1 MRRFVQDC
9 LPRSPIAQSGL
20 AVLLALVVAMLG
32 PSVMGALG
40 DESVPVDLCAT
51 TPSPTGIS
59 GTVTESGS
67 GAPVSGAWAVVLRPA
82 GFTIVGGA
90 TADETGHFSADVP
103 PGSYYLYLVDPTGA
117 HRDGFFGAPTTLT
130 VTTGNTTPANPT
142 MATTRGS
149 VTGTVTEAG
158 SGAPVGGAWV
168 IGINATTGAT
178 QRGVVADGAGQY
190 NIGGLRVGS
199 YRPVFVDPTGAH
211 ASRYFPNSVDFLGAT
226 SLAVTAGGS
235 TAANVALPAQSTTPG
250 PASLSGT
257 VREAGT
263 NTALGG
269 VFVVALRASDF
280 RNAGGAV
287 TNGSGQYTLDVAA
300 GDYKLAFIDST
311 GLHNMEWHDNQP
323 NTGLGSALS
332 VVAPGV
338 ANAELDGNT
347 GTMTGTVTDD
357 PTGDR
362 VGCAWVLAIGPS
374 GPAGGAITAPDGSYT
389 ISGLAPGTYRAA
401 FLDPV
406 GGRALEFWNDHP
418 DVSTS
423 DLITVAAPNPTTID
437 AALRFPT
444 PANDSFAN
452 AQTVIG
458 VTGTTT
464 GTNTG
469 ASKESGEPNHGGNT
483 GGRSIWYG
491 WTAPS
496 TGTATFQTCGSDY
509 DTTLAAY
516 TGAVV
521 NSLTSLASNDDHCG
535 LQSRIE
541 FPVTSGTTYRIA
553 VDGYSDGYSADYGDV
568 ALSWSITAPPPLQAT
583 GGDQA

>member
-1 MRRFVQDC
+1 
-9 LPRSPIAQSGL
+9 
-20 AVLLALVVAMLG
+20 
-32 PSVMGALG
+32 MGALG
-40 DESVPVDLCAT
+40 DESAPVDLCAT

-130 VTTGNTTPANPT
+130 VTTGNITPANPT

-158 SGAPVGGAWV
+158 
-168 IGINATTGAT
+168 
-178 QRGVVADGAGQY
+178 
-190 NIGGLRVGS
+190 
-199 YRPVFVDPTGAH
+199 
-211 ASRYFPNSVDFLGAT
+211 
-226 SLAVTAGGS
+226 
-235 TAANVALPAQSTTPG
+235 
-250 PASLSGT
+250 
-257 VREAGT
+257 T
-263 NTALGG
+263 NTAIAGAWALSLSASVGSTGSTELG
-269 VFVVALRASDF
+269 VV
-280 RNAGGAV
+280 G
-287 TNGSGQYTLDVAA
+287 NGSGQYTLPGLRAGNHYVAVIDPTGSHATRFLPNSPDLPASTPVAVTGGNSTTANGSLPVQAPVGTGAALAGTVNEAGTNTPLAGVHVIALRASDYAMVRGAVTNASGSYSLNLAA
-300 GDYKLAFIDST
+300 GPYKLAFVDST
-311 GLHNMEWHDNQP
+311 GLHNMEWFDSQP
-323 NTGLGSALS
+323 STGLGSALS

-406 GGRALEFWNDHP
+406 GGRALEFWNNHP

-423 DLITVAAPNPTTID
+423 DPITVAAPNPTTID

-452 AQTVIG
+452 AQTVTG

-464 GTNTG
+464 GINTG
-469 ASKESGEPNHGGNT
+469 ASKETGEPNHGGNT

>member
-1 MRRFVQDC
+1 
-9 LPRSPIAQSGL
+9 
-20 AVLLALVVAMLG
+20 
-32 PSVMGALG
+32 MGALG

-158 SGAPVGGAWV
+158 
-168 IGINATTGAT
+168 
-178 QRGVVADGAGQY
+178 
-190 NIGGLRVGS
+190 
-199 YRPVFVDPTGAH
+199 
-211 ASRYFPNSVDFLGAT
+211 
-226 SLAVTAGGS
+226 
-235 TAANVALPAQSTTPG
+235 
-250 PASLSGT
+250 
-257 VREAGT
+257 T
-263 NTALGG
+263 NTAIAGAWALSLSASVGSSGSTELG
-269 VFVVALRASDF
+269 VV
-280 RNAGGAV
+280 G
-287 TNGSGQYTLDVAA
+287 NGSGQYTLPGLRAGNHYVAVIDPTGSHATRFLPNSPDLPASTPVAVTGGNSTTANGSLPAQAPVGTGAALAGTVNEAGTNTPLAGVNVIALRASDYAMVRGAVTNASGSYSLNLAA
-300 GDYKLAFIDST
+300 GPYKLAFVDST
-311 GLHNMEWHDNQP
+311 GLHNMEWFDSQP
-323 NTGLGSALS
+323 STGLGSALS

-406 GGRALEFWNDHP
+406 GGRALEFWNNHP

-423 DLITVAAPNPTTID
+423 DLVTVAAPNPTTID

-452 AQTVIG
+452 AQTVTG

-464 GTNTG
+464 GINTG
-469 ASKESGEPNHGGNT
+469 ASKETGEPNHGGNT

>member
-1 MRRFVQDC
+1 
-9 LPRSPIAQSGL
+9 
-20 AVLLALVVAMLG
+20 
-32 PSVMGALG
+32 MGALG

-158 SGAPVGGAWV
+158 
-168 IGINATTGAT
+168 
-178 QRGVVADGAGQY
+178 
-190 NIGGLRVGS
+190 
-199 YRPVFVDPTGAH
+199 
-211 ASRYFPNSVDFLGAT
+211 
-226 SLAVTAGGS
+226 
-235 TAANVALPAQSTTPG
+235 
-250 PASLSGT
+250 
-257 VREAGT
+257 T
-263 NTALGG
+263 NTAIAGAWALSLSASVGSTGSTELG
-269 VFVVALRASDF
+269 VV
-280 RNAGGAV
+280 G
-287 TNGSGQYTLDVAA
+287 NGSGQYTLPGLRAGNHYVAVIDPTGSHATRFLPNSPDLPASTPVAVTGGNSTTANGSLPAQAPVGTGAALAGTVNEAGTNTPLAGVNVIALRASDYAMVRGAVTNASGSYSLNLAA
-300 GDYKLAFIDST
+300 GPYKLAFVDST
-311 GLHNMEWHDNQP
+311 GLHNMEWFDSQP
-323 NTGLGSALS
+323 STGLGSALS

-406 GGRALEFWNDHP
+406 GGRALEFWNNHP

-423 DLITVAAPNPTTID
+423 DLVTVAAPNPTTID

-452 AQTVIG
+452 AQTVTG

-464 GTNTG
+464 GINTG
-469 ASKESGEPNHGGNT
+469 ASKETGEPNHGGNT